1 MCPLPSPL
9 PDCPTEDSARIEL
22 IHDSPGVG
30 AACHDHC
37 DRVVEGK
44 WGVPHVSWHMVSQEE
59 GCGWWS
65 TSLPL
70 ELGYSNTE
78 DLIFGTPGLKG
89 TQSWPLVMVLTLG
102 DLNGH
107 IPPPGT
113 PPVEE

>member
-1 MCPLPSPL
+1 M
-9 PDCPTEDSARIEL
+9 
-22 IHDSPGVG
+22 
-30 AACHDHC
+30 
-37 DRVVEGK
+37 EGK

-70 ELGYSNTE
+70 ELCYSNMG

-89 TQSWPLVMVLTLG
+89 TQAWPLVMALTLG
-102 DLNGH
+102 GPEWSYTTPRDT
-107 IPPPGT
+107 T